1 MKLWTRLLQWYDKH
15 GRDLPWRKTRDPY
28 RILVSEIMLQ
38 QTQVSRGLLFYERW
52 LKQFPD
58 FQTLAKASNADV
70 IRAWAGLGY
79 NRRALMLRDI
89 AIQMFISPLL
99 REGTTKQSH
108 RTVRLLHFTRN
119 DRQDKQDQWRELKG
133 IGPYTAAA
141 IAAFA
146 FRKRTIPID
155 TNIRRVLGR
164 LLFTLPYPQPTIDD
178 KIRRNIDRVL
188 PRHGRFYDVPQALFD
203 LATMHCTKVPDCLNC
218 PMRTVCPAST
228 KFLSGHI
235 RVPKQMIKKNVE
247 TRHRNKKFPDRI
259 YRGRI
264 LKLVQSHFSGV
275 RNSVLTSSIG
285 PLIDETYNK
294 KQDHVWVLAMISR
307 LEKDGLISHHRKT
320 IQLPE

>member
-1 MKLWTRLLQWYDKH
+1 MKLWTRLLRWYDKH

-38 QTQVSRGLLFYERW
+38 QTQVSRGLLFYDRW
-52 LKQFPD
+52 LGQFPD
-58 FQTLAKASNADV
+58 FETLAKASNADV

-79 NRRALMLRDI
+79 NRRAIMLRDSARQVGKNPKFEVRNPKKI
-89 AIQMFISPLL
+89 RKIQIQNTENEDLW
-99 REGTTKQSH
+99 
-108 RTVRLLHFTRN
+108 
-119 DRQDKQDQWRELKG
+119 RQLKG

-146 FRKRTIPID
+146 FRERTIPID

-164 LLFTLPYPQPTIDD
+164 LLFALPYPQPGVDD

-188 PRHGRFYDVPQALFD
+188 PRLGRFYDVPQALFD
-203 LATMHCTKVPDCLNC
+203 LATLHCTKVPDCSSC

-228 KFLSGHI
+228 KFLSGRV
-235 RVPKQMIKKNVE
+235 RVPKQMIKKPIE
-247 TRHRNKKFPDRI
+247 TKHGDKKFPDRI

-264 LKLVQSHFSGV
+264 LKLVRTNGT
-275 RNSVLTSSIG
+275 VLISTIG
-285 PLIDETYNK
+285 QEIDTTYNK
-294 KQDHVWVLAMISR
+294 KQDHVWVLAMLLR
-307 LEKDGLISHHRKT
+307 LEKDGLISRRGKT